1 MAKITITLEDRRDDS
16 GKTTVA
22 VDMSGVP
29 IGMEAR
35 LNPSPACFISN
46 TLFAM
51 ASCEQ
56 ILGSLAACRVHPQ
69 HRTIQ

>member
-29 IGMEAR
+29 TGIEAMR
-35 LNPSPACFISN
+35 NPSRACFLSN
-46 TLFAM
+46 SLFAM

-56 ILGSLAACRVHPQ
+56 ILGSLSACRVHPE